1 MNFKQWLK
9 ESKDTYQPSNINQAK
24 NILGLKEDS
33 TIEDL
38 EKAYREMAKRTHPD
52 YGGNIVDFKKV
63 KAAYDFLK
71 QMQGYNQRTQ
81 SQTQNQ
87 EKQPQ
92 DWEEYILNSIEQ
104 EFNKKGIGIWNRK
117 KILDMISKSK
127 SIAGDLSGWEN
138 YFISKYQG
146 KHSSEIKQ
154 AIENI
159 KRKYQ
164 NKSFVGV

>member
-9 ESKDTYQPSNINQAK
+9 ESKDTNQPYNINQAK

-104 EFNKKGIGIWNRK
+104 EFNKRGLEIWSRK
-117 KILDMISKSK
+117 KVLDMISKSK
-127 SIAGDLSGWEN
+127 IIAGDLS
-138 YFISKYQG
+138 
-146 KHSSEIKQ
+146 
-154 AIENI
+154 
-159 KRKYQ
+159 
-164 NKSFVGV
+164 